1 MCVQRHPN
9 GRKMARRRGRNREPA
24 EVNPIF
30 LRKDWA
36 GNTMEEYK
44 TDGMWGW
51 RSMVA
56 NAAASRGGAGETGRP
71 GSGAQVRV
79 MSFK

>member
-1 MCVQRHPN
+1 MS
-9 GRKMARRRGRNREPA
+9 RRGRASAPA

-51 RSMVA
+51 RTMVTH
-56 NAAASRGGAGETGRP
+56 AALTGKGAPPAQE
-71 GSGAQVRV
+71 GAQVRV

>member
-1 MCVQRHPN
+1 MS
-9 GRKMARRRGRNREPA
+9 RRRREAPA

-51 RSMVA
+51 RTMVA
-56 NAAASRGGAGETGRP
+56 HAALAGKSAPPARK
-71 GSGAQVRV
+71 GAQVRV

>member
-1 MCVQRHPN
+1 MS
-9 GRKMARRRGRNREPA
+9 RRRGRKKGSEPA

-56 NAAASRGGAGETGRP
+56 NAATGSAGGAGGALT
-71 GSGAQVRV
+71 GAQVRV

>member
-1 MCVQRHPN
+1 MTHLS
-9 GRKMARRRGRNREPA
+9 RRGGPPT

-51 RSMVA
+51 RTMVA
-56 NAAASRGGAGETGRP
+56 HAAMAGKGAPPVRK
-71 GSGAQVRV
+71 GAQVRV